1 MWYKSLEYHD
11 NEITDYKTLDEFI
24 SQIDM
29 SKIIKEASATGGVG
43 ADSGPAYAYGN
54 FRSYRKRN
62 IHQAKKLGWDVVNY
76 ILTSGDEINPKEY
89 RTYPEGP
96 VPAVSY
102 APAGVGGG
110 LTPNNQFDLVGNEM
124 LDAYQSHIDK
134 VATTVGMELV
144 DYLYGINQDLF
155 KIIGSDAKQTDKTG
169 NKAFSRITNR
179 QKFGRD
185 LAFMMAKDNLVF
197 TMGGKNAPD
206 HKITLKNEG
215 RIGFRL
221 PDYSSEAVDALEDF
235 VKAGEILNKQIK
247 GKTFEKDDP
256 IVQQILVLL
265 DDDTE
270 GELNQLTQNLLDLVS
285 ELPDREERRKIGF
298 NR

>member
-1 MWYKSLEYHD
+1 MIKLLELFGD
-11 NEITDYKTLDEFI
+11 QGRPMPQDTPNEFAYLDYKKWAYKYRGRYKKEIEPIKD
-24 SQIDM
+24 SPGKMWDM
-29 SKIIKEASATGGVG
+29 VT
-43 ADSGPAYAYGN
+43 
-54 FRSYRKRN
+54 R
-62 IHQAKKLGWDVVNY
+62 WW
-76 ILTSGDEINPKEY
+76 EIW
-89 RTYPEGP
+89 
-96 VPAVSY
+96 A
-102 APAGVGGG
+102 
-110 LTPNNQFDLVGNEM
+110 
-124 LDAYQSHIDK
+124 
-134 VATTVGMELV
+134 
-144 DYLYGINQDLF
+144 
-155 KIIGSDAKQTDKTG
+155 DKTG
-169 NKAFSRITNR
+169 KKAFSRITNR